1 MLALA
6 LQRPTG
12 IPAMTG
18 ARAATAAAWRH
29 RISPEVA
36 PDAVAAVMAALASLA
51 ANTQRA
57 YHADL
62 ADLAGYCAEQ
72 GERVWLLP
80 ATPRMLAGYLS
91 ARVEGSPRLALATM
105 ERRLAAVRTIH
116 QTAGIERPDNPG
128 YAPEVLRALWSL
140 RRRVPPRRDQAAPV
154 TIREL
159 RQMAEACPQ
168 HLVIGVR
175 DLALLLLGYATLARP
190 ADLVALDIEDVV
202 LVDEGLEVT
211 LGRRRRGREPADPI
225 AVPAGQHPQTDAVG
239 AWLAWAEG
247 TGLAGVRGPAFRPVP
262 PYHARMRPASD
273 PAGVALRAGIQAGP
287 RLDSSVVRDIVRRA
301 AAAAGLDNPHRYRGN
316 SLRFGAE
323 EQLRAAHTG
332 EREIAEAADLEP
344 QAVRRHPSHE
354 RIWRDPVA
362 ARLGM

>member
-1 MLALA
+1 MLALG

-18 ARAATAAAWRH
+18 AREVTVAAWRH

-62 ADLAGYCAEQ
+62 ADLAGYCVEQ
-72 GERVWLLP
+72 GEGVWLLP
-80 ATPRMLAGYLS
+80 ATPRVLARYLS
-91 ARVEGSPRLALATM
+91 DRVERSRKLTVATI

-116 QTAGIERPDNPG
+116 QAAGIERPDNPG

-140 RRRVPPRRDQAAPV
+140 RRRVPPRRDQATPV
-154 TIREL
+154 AIREL
-159 RQMAEACPQ
+159 RRMAEACPQ

-190 ADLVALDIEDVV
+190 ADLVALDAEDVV
-202 LVDEGLEVT
+202 LVDQGLEVT

-225 AVPAGQHPQTDAVG
+225 AVPAGQHPQTDAVR
-239 AWLAWAEG
+239 AWLAWGEA

-262 PYHARMRPASD
+262 PHARVRTASD

-287 RLDSSVVRDIVRRA
+287 RLDASVVRDIVRRA